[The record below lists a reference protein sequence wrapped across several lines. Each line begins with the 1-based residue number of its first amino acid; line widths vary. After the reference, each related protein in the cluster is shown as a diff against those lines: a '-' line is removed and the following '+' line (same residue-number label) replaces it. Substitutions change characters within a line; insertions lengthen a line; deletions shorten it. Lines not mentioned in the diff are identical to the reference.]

1 LNISIT
7 KEEEVLMKKFVAC
20 FMFAMVCLL
29 SNSVFAQ
36 EVPAADEATVP
47 TDDGQNVPADA
58 LTGQPVILKCE
69 KNGVCVWAPVQ
80 VEVNVPDAPAPEVT
94 VENSIEFPKVMR
106 VKEVDQGFCEGSP
119 FTCVL
124 GGLATVA
131 AGCFVADQLG
141 LFDTTNKV
149 SVEK

>member
-1 LNISIT
+1 
-7 KEEEVLMKKFVAC
+7 MKKFVAC

-29 SNSVFAQ
+29 SSSVFAQ
-36 EVPAADEATVP
+36 EEPAASEPAVQP
-47 TDDGQNVPADA
+47 DDGQNVSADA
-58 LTGQPVILKCE
+58 LVGQPVKLVCNE
-69 KNGVCVWAPVQ
+69 NGVCVWAPVK
-80 VEVNVPDAPAPEVT
+80 VTVNVPEQPAPEVT
-94 VENSIEFPKVMR
+94 IDNSIEFPKVMK